1 MRNTA
6 HLLGAPQLRAE
17 QLRWVQRLIE
27 RQVSHMARLLD
38 DLLDV
43 ARITQGKLILKT
55 QRVSLPP
62 SSKQRWKPHGR

>member
-1 MRNTA
+1 
-6 HLLGAPQLRAE
+6 
-17 QLRWVQRLIE
+17 
-27 RQVSHMARLLD
+27 MARLLD